1 MKNNLW
7 IGGYKYRVP
16 INRRHINGYKES
28 QICSCLR
35 ESVSIKNNPS
45 VILAVTNTLVS
56 IPINI
61 LSENIYKSIY
71 LSIYLLLMS
80 QVSYFDITY
89 SFQ

>member
-61 LSENIYKSIY
+61 LSEIKYLQSIY

-80 QVSYFDITY
+80 
-89 SFQ
+89 